1 VFLVLSELSVGWLLL
16 LAAVATFAGGIG
28 LRVFVGRRRKT
39 TVGRVVRSLR
49 ESTVGAVLY
58 GPVANDALDDEELD
72 QTFLMP
78 TIVVFCG
85 LALTAFFLLGY
96 ALVT

>member
-1 VFLVLSELSVGWLLL
+1 VLSELTVGWLIL

-28 LRVFVGRRRKT
+28 LRVFVGRRRTT
-39 TVGRVVRSLR
+39 TVGRVVRSFR
-49 ESTVGAVLY
+49 ESAVGSVLY
-58 GPVANDALDDEELD
+58 GPITRDALDDDELD

-78 TIVVFCG
+78 TIVLFCG

-96 ALVT
+96 AIVT

>member
-1 VFLVLSELSVGWLLL
+1 MLSELTVGWLLL
-16 LAAVATFAGGIG
+16 IAAVATFVGGIG
-28 LRVFVGRRRKT
+28 LRVLVGRRRNT
-39 TVGRVVRSLR
+39 AVGRVVRSFR
-49 ESTVGAVLY
+49 ESAVGAVLY
-58 GPVANDALDDEELD
+58 GPIASDALDDDELD

-96 ALVT
+96 AIVT